1 MHKQC
6 KGKVVLSLLLSIIMI
21 FSVLAVGTV
30 SMSAETSTG
39 IGLCAYALNAYN
51 EGWPYVWGGASYGA
65 VDCSGL
71 ICSYNGVGGV
81 RTDMVSSSQSAGLDW
96 GYVSNGIPNI
106 HGLGLHMPGHVGIYV
121 GSGNAIDARGTN
133 WGIIYGDLNAVNW
146 VEWYKIVGVSYP
158 ESGWVKFDVFLL

>member
-21 FSVLAVGTV
+21 FSVITVGTV

-71 ICSYNGVGGV
+71 IYSYTV
-81 RTDMVSSSQSAGLDW
+81 
-96 GYVSNGIPNI
+96 
-106 HGLGLHMPGHVGIYV
+106 
-121 GSGNAIDARGTN
+121 
-133 WGIIYGDLNAVNW
+133 
-146 VEWYKIVGVSYP
+146 
-158 ESGWVKFDVFLL
+158 